1 ILLLRSG
8 PYFPLRRHQNC
19 QPIKREDNESERV
32 PTGNCCGR
40 ESNMSTRGKEYH
52 CSSNQSQGETMSRV
66 LAVDKIDNAHL
77 CSRVT
82 IFGSSGKL
90 PLQPLLPFG
99 RLWYGEP
106 NAISNAIDYAKHR
119 SRSHDAVIRVYDEA
133 GNVIESVGKTAA
145 DTLP

>member
-1 ILLLRSG
+1 MPARLTFVRADQKSDRGKRGACGHHNKKKNKKAAQILLLRSG

-99 RLWYGEP
+99 
-106 NAISNAIDYAKHR
+106 
-119 SRSHDAVIRVYDEA
+119 
-133 GNVIESVGKTAA
+133 
-145 DTLP
+145 